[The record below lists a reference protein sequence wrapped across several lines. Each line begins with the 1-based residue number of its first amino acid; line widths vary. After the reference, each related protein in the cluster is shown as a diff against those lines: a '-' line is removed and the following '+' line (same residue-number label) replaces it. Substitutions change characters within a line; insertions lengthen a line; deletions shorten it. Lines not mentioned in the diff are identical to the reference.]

1 MPVAKKVSPAQVLD
15 ALAARPGATAA
26 GLAEAVG
33 AGQSTTAKYLAALE
47 AEGAVRREPG
57 GREAGRKLADR
68 WTVAVTDDWPA
79 AAAAEGASADSTGLA
94 EAPEPPAEPP
104 AVDAADAAD
113 AGPTHRLGRG
123 ALGTLVR
130 KYLAA
135 RPDEDLGPT
144 QIGKALGRS
153 QGAVSNA
160 LGRLEASGQAQLV
173 STSPRRYR
181 IVTGR

>member
-1 MPVAKKVSPAQVLD
+1 MPATKKVSPAQVLD

-26 GLAEAVG
+26 GLAEALG

-47 AEGAVRREPG
+47 TEGAVRREPG

-68 WTVAVTDDWPA
+68 WTVVATSDRPA
-79 AAAAEGASADSTGLA
+79 AAAGGAAPVDSAVPAET
-94 EAPEPPAEPP
+94 PESPAEPP
-104 AVDAADAAD
+104 AVDAADASPAD
-113 AGPTHRLGRG
+113 RLGRG

-130 KYLAA
+130 EYLAA

-160 LGRLEASGQAQLV
+160 LGRLEASGEAQLV

-181 IVTGR
+181 IVTGP

>member
-1 MPVAKKVSPAQVLD
+1 MPATKKVSPAQVLD

-26 GLAEAVG
+26 GLAEALG

-68 WTVAVTDDWPA
+68 WTVVAISDRPA
-79 AAAAEGASADSTGLA
+79 AAAAGAAPVDLAVPA

-104 AVDAADAAD
+104 AVDAADAS
-113 AGPTHRLGRG
+113 PTDRLGRG
-123 ALGTLVR
+123 ALGTLVHE
-130 KYLAA
+130 YLAA

-160 LGRLEASGQAQLV
+160 LGRLAASGEAQLV